1 MLEKTYLELV
11 LIFFITAFT
20 FKTIKTYL
28 TTKQSV
34 KGKSRKLS
42 TSILISTTLYILIL
56 LRLTLLDSYW
66 FLEFDFSSYLIINY
80 LGLAFVTLGFI
91 IGILALITMNNSW
104 RVGIKYDQKT
114 ELIHSGIYRISRN
127 PYFLS
132 YDLLFFGYIL
142 IFPSIILFT
151 LLLLLAFVFH
161 KMIIEEEKHLQS
173 VHGDNYLEYKK
184 RVKRYITFNYSSK

>member
-1 MLEKTYLELV
+1 MLEKTYLGLV
-11 LIFFITAFT
+11 LIFFITAFA

-56 LRLTLLDSYW
+56 LRLTILGPYW
-66 FLEFDFSSYLIINY
+66 LFEFDFSSYLIINY
-80 LGLAFVTLGFI
+80 LGLTFVTLGFI

-132 YDLLFFGYIL
+132 YDLLFLGYVL
-142 IFPSIILFT
+142 IFPSIILLI

-161 KMIIEEEKHLQS
+161 QMIIEEEKYLQS
-173 VHGDNYLEYKK
+173 VHGDNYLKYKK

>member
-1 MLEKTYLELV
+1 MLEKTYLGLV
-11 LIFFITAFT
+11 LIFFITAFA

-56 LRLTLLDSYW
+56 LRLTILGPYW
-66 FLEFDFSSYLIINY
+66 LFEFDFSSYLIINY

-132 YDLLFFGYIL
+132 YDLLFLGYVL
-142 IFPSIILFT
+142 IFPSIILLI

-161 KMIIEEEKHLQS
+161 QMIIEEEKYLQS
-173 VHGDNYLEYKK
+173 VHGDNYLKYKK